1 MLMEIL
7 TSKLA
12 DTCRRGDLVTEFL
25 ITNKMIIL
33 VGSLIFVDVFTGII
47 KATKRHSLKSAIL
60 RNGGYKKFLIILIL
74 VLAWSIDK
82 IYFNSDILYTI
93 CCTYYIANEA
103 LSITENLA
111 LMGIPIPQKVKAILA
126 ELKEKE

>member
-1 MLMEIL
+1 M
-7 TSKLA
+7 
-12 DTCRRGDLVTEFL
+12 TEFL
-25 ITNKMIIL
+25 ITNRMIAL
-33 VGSLIFVDVFTGII
+33 VGILIFVDVFTGII

-82 IYFNSDILYTI
+82 IYFNSNVLYTI
-93 CCTYYIANEA
+93 CCTYYIANEMI
-103 LSITENLA
+103 SITENLA
-111 LMGIPIPQKVKAILA
+111 LMGIPIPQKVKNILA